1 MDLLN
6 LFVKIG
12 VKDEASEAVEGVS
25 QNIIGKLAGA
35 AATAAKALAG
45 MFVVKKVVDFGKAAF
60 DAYASFEQLAG
71 GVAKLYGNA
80 GLSIDDY
87 AASVGKSVDEV
98 TADYQR
104 NAEAQALLMQNSRE
118 AWRTAGMDAN
128 TYMSSVTGFSS
139 ALINSLGGDTKK
151 AAEIADMAMQDISD
165 NANTFGKYTVEEL
178 TGVYQSLAKG
188 QYQMLDNLNLGFGGT
203 KEGLQQLID
212 KAEELSGVDY
222 DASNFADI
230 AQAIHVIQENAKI
243 TGTTQR
249 EALGTIEGSMNATKA
264 AWQNL
269 VAEFGKPDANI
280 GARIADMFT
289 AVMGEN
295 GEGGL
300 LRNVTNEVR
309 TIATNMINAVGD
321 AISAGIGYIS
331 TNGPTIVSKAMDAIS
346 TALDSAI
353 SGLSKF
359 AENFDLVGAI
369 FGEGG
374 AGNKLSKVGE
384 FVGQI
389 GDTIV
394 QKWPEIQEK
403 LGQLWDTLVT
413 TFETV
418 MPQVMEFA
426 GRLVTMAGDAIVE
439 HGPELLSKL
448 GEVIGQAIGGIA
460 SFVGDMSQKGHEFM
474 AGLISGTSE
483 EGEALHGW
491 FKEFFPDGLLKG
503 LGDFGKFLLDCGKEL
518 IQGLLDG
525 ITKAAPDVGNAI
537 KTAFDSVIGFFQGV
551 ADFIKD
557 PVGSIE
563 DLVASLTGTSGEA
576 AASVDSAMDDVGTS
590 TAGAAAQIAE
600 YNATELENKSATA
613 DISGNAQDGKAK
625 ADIDNTNKSVKSMS
639 GKNVKATVNGNA
651 QDGKAKTNIDNTN
664 KAVKNLS
671 GKSITVSAVG
681 NIISGVA
688 ESAIKGVK
696 SLISNLHDKSITLT
710 THKKEVKEGG
720 AWGGITPRY
729 HATGGVRIAD
739 RWGEGVPLD
748 VVGERGPEAI
758 VPLTSRYGKDFA
770 RMMGAEAGKYL
781 SGYMGGG
788 NSYNLY
794 YSGEQSALDMFD
806 DLTFRMQVLEAMG
819 D

>member
-45 MFVVKKVVDFGKAAF
+45 LFVAKKVVDFGKAAY
-60 DAYASFEQLAG
+60 DSYANFQQLVG
-71 GVAKLYGNA
+71 GIDKLYGKA
-80 GLSIDDY
+80 SGKMQEY
-87 AASVGKSVDEV
+87 A
-98 TADYQR
+98 Q
-104 NAEAQALLMQNSRE
+104 Q

-128 TYMSSVTGFSS
+128 AYMQSVTGFSAS
-139 ALINSLGGDTKK
+139 LITSLGGDTQK
-151 AAEIADMAMQDISD
+151 AADMANTAMQDISD
-165 NANTFGKYTVEEL
+165 NANMFGKYTAEEL
-178 TGVYQSLAKG
+178 TGVYQALAKG
-188 QYQMLDNLNLGFGGT
+188 QYQTLDNLQLGYGGS
-203 KEGLQQLID
+203 KEGMQQLID
-212 KAEELSGVDY
+212 KANELRVANGEMGNLSID
-222 DASNFADI
+222 SFADI
-230 AQAIHVIQENAKI
+230 VQAIHLVQEEMNI
-243 TGTTQR
+243 TGTTEK
-249 EALGTIEGSMNATKA
+249 EALKTLEGSANATKA

-269 VAEFGKPDANI
+269 VTEFGKPDADI
-280 GARIADMFT
+280 GARISDMFT
-289 AVMGEN
+289 AVMGKN

-300 LRNVTNEVR
+300 ARNVINEVKV
-309 TIATNMINAVGD
+309 IATNMINAVGD
-321 AISAGIGYIS
+321 AMSAGIDYIS
-331 TNGPTIVSKAMDAIS
+331 TNGPTIVSKAMDAIG

-374 AGNKLSKVGE
+374 AGDKLSKVGE

-418 MPQVMEFA
+418 MPQVMEVA
-426 GRLVTMAGDAIVE
+426 GRLVTMAGQAIAE
-439 HGPELLSKL
+439 HGPELLGKL
-448 GEVIGQAIGGIA
+448 GEVVGQAIAGIA
-460 SFVGDMSQKGHEFM
+460 SFVADMSQKGHEFM
-474 AGLISGTSE
+474 AGLITGTSD
-483 EGEALHGW
+483 EGKKLHEW
-491 FKEFFPDGLLKG
+491 FENFFPDGLLKG
-503 LGDFGKFLLDCGKEL
+503 LGDFGKFLLDAGKAL

-525 ITKAAPDVGNAI
+525 IGKVAPDVEKSI
-537 KTAFDSVIGFFQGV
+537 KGAFDSVIGFFQGV
-551 ADFIKD
+551 ADFMAD
-557 PVGSIE
+557 PIGSIE
-563 DLVASLTGTSGEA
+563 DFVASLTGTSDDA
-576 AASVDSAMDDVGTS
+576 ASSVDSAMNDVATS
-590 TAGAAAQIAE
+590 TADAAAKVAE
-600 YNATELENKSATA
+600 YNATELDSKEATA
-613 DISGNAQDGKAK
+613 EVTGNAVKGDAK
-625 ADIDNTNKSVKSMS
+625 VYIRDTTNMVKGMT
-639 GKNVKATVNGNA
+639 GRTVKAVVTGNA
-651 QDGKAKTNIDNTN
+651 QDGKAKTSVENTS

-671 GKSITVSAVG
+671 GKSISVSATG
-681 NIISGVA
+681 NVISGVA
-688 ESAIKGVK
+688 AAAISGVK
-696 SLISNLHDKSITLT
+696 SLISNLRDKAITLT
-710 THKKEVKEGG
+710 TYKKEVTTGG

-729 HATGGVRIAD
+729 HAKGGVRVAD

-794 YSGEQSALDMFD
+794 YSGEQSALDIFD

>member
-60 DAYASFEQLAG
+60 DAYAQFEQLSG
-71 GVAKLYGNA
+71 GAKLAFGEAYDFIEQRSQEAYKNVQMSQNEYLEQVNGLAVGLREAMGGN
-80 GLSIDDY
+80 SQ
-87 AASVGKSVDEV
+87 AAAELADKVV
-98 TADYQR
+98 TAEADIVAAMGISQEAAQ
-104 NAEAQALLMQNSRE
+104 NAFNGIM
-118 AWRTAGMDAN
+118 
-128 TYMSSVTGFSS
+128 
-139 ALINSLGGDTKK
+139 
-151 AAEIADMAMQDISD
+151 
-165 NANTFGKYTVEEL
+165 
-178 TGVYQSLAKG
+178 KG
-188 QYQMLDNLNLGFGGT
+188 NFTMLDNLQIGLPQT
-203 KEGLQQLID
+203 KEGFQEIID
-212 KAEELSGVDY
+212 KVNDWRVAQGEAGDLTIDSVADCQQAIVDY
-222 DASNFADI
+222 VEMIGYAGYAGSEGMN
-230 AQAIHVIQENAKI
+230 
-243 TGTTQR
+243 
-249 EALGTIEGSMNATKA
+249 TIEGSISATKA
-264 AWQNL
+264 AWANL
-269 VAEFGKPDANI
+269 VTEFGKPDADI

-300 LRNVTNEVR
+300 ARNVINEVKV
-309 TIATNMINAVGD
+309 IATNMITALGD
-321 AISAGIGYIS
+321 AVSTGIDYIS
-331 TNGPTIVSKAMDAIS
+331 SNGPTIVSKAMDAIGN
-346 TALDSAI
+346 ALDSAI
-353 SGLSKF
+353 SGLSSF

-374 AGNKLSKVGE
+374 AGDKLSKVGE
-384 FVGQI
+384 FVGKI

-418 MPQVMEFA
+418 MPQVMEVA
-426 GRLVTMAGDAIVE
+426 GRLVTMAGQAIAE
-439 HGPELLSKL
+439 HGPELLGKL
-448 GEVIGQAIGGIA
+448 GEVVGQAIAGLA
-460 SFVGDMSQKGHEFM
+460 SFVTSMAEKGREFM
-474 AGLISGTSE
+474 AGLITGTSD
-483 EGEALHGW
+483 EGKKLHEW
-491 FKEFFPDGLLKG
+491 FANFFPDGLLKG
-503 LGDFGKFLLDCGKEL
+503 LGDFGKLLLDAGKAL

-525 ITKAAPDVGNAI
+525 IGKVAPDVEKAI
-537 KTAFDSVIGFFQGV
+537 KGAFDSVIGFFQGV
-551 ADFIKD
+551 ADFIAD
-557 PVGSIE
+557 PIGSIE
-563 DLVASLTGTSGEA
+563 DFVASLTGTSGEA
-576 AASVDSAMDDVGTS
+576 AASVDSAMDDVGAS

-600 YNATELENKSATA
+600 YNATELESKSASA

-625 ADIDNTNKSVKSMS
+625 ADIENTNKSVKSMS
-639 GKNVKATVNGNA
+639 GKNVKATVSGNA
-651 QDGKAKTNIDNTN
+651 QDGKAKTSVENTS

-671 GKSITVSAVG
+671 GKSISVSASG

-710 THKKEVKEGG
+710 THKKEVKDGG
-720 AWGGITPRY
+720 AWGGIKPRY
-729 HATGGVRIAD
+729 HATGGVRVAD